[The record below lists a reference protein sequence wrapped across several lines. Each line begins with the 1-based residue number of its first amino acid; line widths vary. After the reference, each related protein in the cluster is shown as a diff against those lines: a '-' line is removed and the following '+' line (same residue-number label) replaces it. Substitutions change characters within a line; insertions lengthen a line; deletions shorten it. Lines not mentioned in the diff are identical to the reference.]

1 MAPEEDVDAIEE
13 EEADAEVVTEVE
25 EASSAW
31 EVELVLA
38 TSLVTDSSFV
48 LWYVD
53 EAELFSVSVFSAAV
67 TVYVVGIYMVIH
79 IPSIDIVVR

>member
-48 LWYVD
+48 LW
-53 EAELFSVSVFSAAV
+53 
-67 TVYVVGIYMVIH
+67 
-79 IPSIDIVVR
+79 